1 MASDD
6 LLKVSGLRKSFGGLQ
21 AVADVSFRV
30 QRGAIYGLI
39 GPNGSGK
46 TTVFNLLTGFL
57 NADGGSAEF
66 QGESILGLRPFQ
78 VARCGICRTFQAGL
92 NPRNMTVMENMLLA
106 APAQTGESLL
116 HAVIQPGRVSR
127 EETGNLERARDI
139 LATMMID
146 HMADEPVGSLSG
158 GQRKLLSLA
167 QALMAKPRLILLD
180 EPVAGVNPRLIDDI
194 VEVIRRLRD
203 EGRAAFL
210 IVEHN
215 MSVVRRLC
223 DEIAVLD
230 AGQVIASGP
239 TAETLARDD
248 VLRAYLGSQG
258 ARDTAGGSQP
268 AEPQEA

>member
-6 LLKVSGLRKSFGGLQ
+6 LLTVSELRKSFGGLQ

-57 NADGGSAEF
+57 DADGGSVEF
-66 QGESILGLRPFQ
+66 QGQPILGLRPFQ

-106 APAQTGESLL
+106 APAQTGESLMRA
-116 HAVIQPGRVSR
+116 AVQPGRVGR
-127 EETGNLERARDI
+127 EEAANLERARDI

-167 QALMAKPRLILLD
+167 QALMARPRLILLD

-203 EGRAAFL
+203 DGHAAFL

-215 MSVVRRLC
+215 MGVVRRLC

-230 AGQVIASGP
+230 AGEVIASGP
-239 TAETLARDD
+239 TADTLARDD
-248 VLRAYLGSQG
+248 VLRAYLGSRS
-258 ARDTAGGSQP
+258 APRDGGGDR
-268 AEPQEA
+268 AAATEEA